1 MDSNKS
7 NQEWAAAKVHAVIK
21 RCLTTA
27 AAELI
32 AAATARDMVV
42 KNPGVEP
49 GKTSRR
55 GPR

>member
-1 MDSNKS
+1 MDTNKT

-32 AAATARDMVV
+32 AHATARDQRLEKER
-42 KNPGVEP
+42 KNG
-49 GKTSRR
+49 R
-55 GPR
+55 